1 MSSQKRKSFTFDE
14 EDMEWINPLILEWV
28 KENEGKN
35 QSDFVKELMADYKAK
50 KGSPE
55 KAPVGRSLPSVEG
68 IKDYMERIP
77 LGATRDE
84 LGSRLEGVSDTLK
97 DGYGKFSTRVR
108 ELEAG
113 ERLRKAL
120 QDFSRE
126 LRPRLEGL
134 LDAIKRKIKD
144 LTDEIKKLQTRLQS
158 SDES

>member
-1 MSSQKRKSFTFDE
+1 LSGQKRKSFTFDE

-35 QSDFVKELMADYKAK
+35 QSDFMKELMTGYKARRE
-50 KGSPE
+50 GAPE
-55 KAPVGRSLPSVEG
+55 EEAPIGRALPSVEG

-84 LGSRLEGVSDTLK
+84 LGSRLEGLSDTVK
-97 DGYGKFSTRVR
+97 SEYGKLSTKVR

-113 ERLRKAL
+113 ARLRKAL

-144 LTDEIKKLQTRLQS
+144 LTDEIKKLQTRRQ
-158 SDES
+158 